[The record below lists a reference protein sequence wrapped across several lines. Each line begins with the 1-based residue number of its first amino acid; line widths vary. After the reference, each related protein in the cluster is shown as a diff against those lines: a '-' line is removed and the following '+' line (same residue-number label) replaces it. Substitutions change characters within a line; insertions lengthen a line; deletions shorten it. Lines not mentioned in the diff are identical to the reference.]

1 MALSKARK
9 KWLIISGSVLL
20 ILIILLIIL
29 NSILSNKA
37 DHLLREKLSSI
48 DTTSYHVDFRKV
60 RVNVFTRSV
69 NVYDIT
75 VKPADSALQVLRN
88 NRLAPPLFQISV
100 PKLKVGGVSIMKAI
114 KGKDIKV
121 GKIILTEPDIK
132 VYSTQG
138 LFSKKKS
145 SSGNKSIFSSDT
157 IVESP
162 VKEASLGTF
171 EIRNAHI
178 QAINLSK
185 DKTVLETSELNIL
198 VDDLWLHQAE
208 GDTLSHV
215 LDISDC
221 RISFA
226 SHQMDLPGN
235 FYSVQ
240 TGPLE
245 ISYKDKEIRLDS
257 IQLIPAYSQ
266 KQFGRMVGKQ
276 TDRFDLKI
284 AQILVSGLEFD
295 SLVNKKLIIDNIDI
309 TGPHADIYR
318 DKGIPRDMKHFP
330 KLYQTAV
337 ADIPIYVK
345 IGKINIIAGYVKYQE
360 MKKGGS
366 VPGRV
371 MFDQLEVTV
380 EGVSNDAEMIR
391 EGLAIKVDGRGLLMG
406 KTKAFLH
413 LDFPVGDPLERFTF
427 YGSTEA
433 FAVNDINPMVEPLA
447 NFRAIGGTVN
457 SVSYYAMA
465 YNDTAFGRI
474 EFLYNDLEISILKKQ
489 KESKGQID
497 QNRFLSFLAGSV
509 IHKANPLKDKP
520 HRISK
525 MFFVRDLNKGFF
537 NYMWKTI
544 QNGLTNA
551 VTPGKKKLT
560 TDMSWPEFSN
570 NWQKVLLDDRKLM
583 HPKKAKTKK
592 NKQKNRK

>member
-9 KWLIISGSVLL
+9 KWLIISGSALL

-60 RVNVFTRSV
+60 LVNVFTRSV

-75 VKPADSALQVLRN
+75 VKPADAALEEARHS
-88 NRLAPPLFQISV
+88 RLASPVFQISV
-100 PKLKVGGVSIMKAI
+100 PKLKISGVSIMKAI
-114 KGKDIKV
+114 KGKDIEV
-121 GKIILTEPDIK
+121 GKIILTDPDIK
-132 VYSTQG
+132 VYSAQG

-178 QAINLSK
+178 QAIDLSK

-221 RISFA
+221 RISLA

-245 ISYKDKEIRLDS
+245 ISYNDKEIRLDS
-257 IQLIPAYSQ
+257 IQLIPAYSE
-266 KQFGRMVGKQ
+266 KQFGKIVGKQ

-284 AQILVSGLEFD
+284 EQILISGLEFD
-295 SLVNKKLIIDNIDI
+295 SLIHKKLIIENIDI
-309 TGPHADIYR
+309 NRPHADIYR

-337 ADIPIYVK
+337 AGIPIYVK
-345 IGKINIIAGYVKYQE
+345 IGEINISEGYVRYKE
-360 MKKGGS
+360 LPEGGS
-366 VPGRV
+366 VPGMI

-391 EGLAIKVDGRGLLMG
+391 EGLAIKVDGQGLLMG
-406 KTKAFLH
+406 KTKAKLQLH
-413 LDFPVGDPLERFTF
+413 LPVGDPIERFSF
-427 YGSTEA
+427 YGSTET

-447 NFRAIGGTVN
+447 NFRATGGTIN
-457 SVSYYAMA
+457 SVSYYAMT
-465 YNDTAFGRI
+465 YNDTAFGRM
-474 EFLYNDLEISILKKQ
+474 EVLYNDLEILILKKQ
-489 KESKGQID
+489 KEAKREIE

-525 MFFVRDLNKGFF
+525 MLFVRDLNKGFF

-544 QNGLTNA
+544 QNGLINA
-551 VTPGKKKLT
+551 ITPGKKKLS

-570 NWQKVLLDDRKLM
+570 NWQQVLLDDWKQM
-583 HPKKAKTKK
+583 HPEKAKTKK
-592 NKQKNRK
+592 NKRKNRK

>member
-9 KWLIISGSVLL
+9 KWLIISGSALL

-75 VKPADSALQVLRN
+75 VKPADAALEEARH
-88 NRLAPPLFQISV
+88 NRLASPVFQISV
-100 PKLKVGGVSIMKAI
+100 PKLKVSGVSIMKAI
-114 KGKDIKV
+114 KGKDIEL
-121 GKIILTEPDIK
+121 GKIILTAPDIK
-132 VYSTQG
+132 VYSAQG

-162 VKEASLGTF
+162 VKEARLGTF

-178 QAINLSK
+178 QAIDLSK

-198 VDDLWLHQAE
+198 VDDLWLHHPE

-221 RISFA
+221 RISLA

-235 FYSVQ
+235 LYSVQ

-257 IQLIPAYSQ
+257 IQLIPAYSE
-266 KQFGRMVGKQ
+266 KQFGKIVGKQ

-284 AQILVSGLEFD
+284 DQLLISGLEFD
-295 SLVNKKLIIDNIDI
+295 SLMNKKLIIENINI
-309 TGPHADIYR
+309 TKLHADIYR

-330 KLYQTAV
+330 KLFQTAV
-337 ADIPIYVK
+337 VGIPIYVK
-345 IGKINIIAGYVKYQE
+345 IGKINVVASYVRYQE
-360 MKKGGS
+360 MMPGGT
-366 VPGRV
+366 VPGRI
-371 MFDQLEVTV
+371 MFDQLELSI
-380 EGVSNDAEMIR
+380 EGVSNDAAMIR
-391 EGLAIKVDGRGLLMG
+391 EGLALEVDGQGLLMG
-406 KTKAFLH
+406 KTRAKLH
-413 LDFPVGDPLERFTF
+413 LHLPVGDPMERFTF

-447 NFRAIGGTVN
+447 HFRAIGGTIN
-457 SVSYYAMA
+457 SVSYYGMA
-465 YNDTAFGRI
+465 YNDTAFGRM
-474 EFLYNDLEISILKKQ
+474 EVLYNDLEISVLRKQ
-489 KESKGQID
+489 KEEKGEIA

-509 IHKANPLKDKP
+509 IYKANPIKGKP
-520 HRISK
+520 IRISK
-525 MFFVRDLNKGFF
+525 MFFVRNLNKGFF

-544 QNGLTNA
+544 QNGLTNVIA
-551 VTPGKKKLT
+551 PGKKKLT

-570 NWQKVLLDDRKLM
+570 NWQKV
-583 HPKKAKTKK
+583 
-592 NKQKNRK
+592 